1 MEEAQTRV
9 HKNKNGREINPFRF
23 FYSIIP
29 QPIIEKSKSSEFL
42 WRDYLPQSCSVLR
55 PWSQHYPLF
64 GVRSLFLF
72 LSYIMLLLILISF
85 HPKRRYLPF
94 YPLLGNRY

>member
-29 QPIIEKSKSSEFL
+29 QPIIEKSKSFE
-42 WRDYLPQSCSVLR
+42 LP
-55 PWSQHYPLF
+55 
-64 GVRSLFLF
+64 
-72 LSYIMLLLILISF
+72 
-85 HPKRRYLPF
+85 
-94 YPLLGNRY
+94 